1 MQLLRLFQ
9 HVLTA
14 VVEVGV
20 FRIHDLLLGQQVSR
34 FLACCGHGIGVFHL
48 DGHVLRFV
56 KLERRRPDRAGDVQ
70 AAGGGVRIEEIVL
83 QCLNG
88 GGELLGKGNH
98 AHHGEYVALDLQRLA
113 HGVFPAEQ
121 GGDRVGVYQRHLAEV
136 VVIRLGEAPA
146 GLDLI
151 AVNRQIVHINA
162 VGLAVEARVLVVHK
176 IGIVPGV
183 VQRYFLHAGDVL

>member
-1 MQLLRLFQ
+1 MQLLCLFQ

-14 VVEVGV
+14 VIEVGI
-20 FRIHDLLLGQQVSR
+20 FRIRNLLLGQKVSR
-34 FLACCGHGIGVFHL
+34 FLTRRGHSIGVFHL

-121 GGDRVGVYQRHLAEV
+121 GGDRVGVHQRHLAEV

-162 VGLAVEARVLVVHK
+162 VGLAVEPRVLIVHGL
-176 IGIVPGV
+176 GISPGV
-183 VQRYFLHAGDVL
+183 VQRHFFHAGDVL

>member
-9 HVLTA
+9 HILTA
-14 VVEVGV
+14 VIEVGI
-20 FRIHDLLLGQQVSR
+20 FRIHDLLLGQKVSR
-34 FLACCGHGIGVFHL
+34 FLARRGHGVGVFYL
-48 DGHVLRFV
+48 DGHVLGLV
-56 KLERRRPDRAGDVQ
+56 KLKCRRPDRAGDVQ
-70 AAGGGVRIEEIVL
+70 TAGGGVRVEEVVL

-88 GGELLGKGNH
+88 RGELLGQGNH
-98 AHHGEYVALDLQRLA
+98 PHHGEHVALDLQRLS
-113 HGVFPAEQ
+113 HGIFSAEQ
-121 GGDRVGVYQRHLAEV
+121 GGNRVGVHQRHLAEI
-136 VVIRLGEAPA
+136 VVIRLGKAPA

-151 AVNRQIVHINA
+151 AVHRKIVHINA